1 MKGSVFNALQ
11 EFVETNHGLE
21 AWDTM
26 LNTLDLP
33 SQGIYTSSIKYDDSE
48 MFSIVTYYCEALNV
62 PASDL
67 LRTFGEFLF
76 VKLMPMAPSEAK
88 QAPSLH
94 AFLYMVDNLIHVEV
108 KKLYADSNLPEF
120 DYADQNDQHLT
131 MIYRSERK
139 LCHLSEGLILGAA
152 KHFGEQVSISQSKCC
167 HEGDDACHIEVRF
180 L

>member
-26 LNTLDLP
+26 LNTLDLH

-48 MFSIVTYYCEALNV
+48 LFSIVAYYCHALNV
-62 PASDL
+62 PAPDL

-76 VKLMPMAPSEAK
+76 MKLMATAPSEAK
-88 QAPSLH
+88 RAKSLH
-94 AFLYMVDNLIHVEV
+94 AFLYMVDSLIHVEV
-108 KKLYADSNLPEF
+108 KKFYSDSNLPKF
-120 DYADQNDQHLT
+120 DYMEHNAQHLT

-152 KHFGEQVSISQSKCC
+152 KHFGEKVSISQSQCLHK
-167 HEGDDACHIEVRF
+167 GDEACHIEVRF

>member
-26 LNTLDLP
+26 LNTLNLP

-48 MFSIVTYYCEALNV
+48 LFSIVNYFCEAFNV
-62 PASDL
+62 PTPDL

-76 VKLMPMAPSEAK
+76 TKLMPMAPIEAK
-88 QAPSLH
+88 RAPSLH
-94 AFLYMVDNLIHVEV
+94 VFLCMVDNLIHVEV

-120 DYADQNDQHLT
+120 DYRDQNAQHLT
-131 MIYRSERK
+131 MIYRSERR

-152 KHFGEQVSISQSKCC
+152 KHFDEKVSISQSKCL
-167 HEGDDACHIEVRF
+167 HKGDEACHIEVRF